1 MKNKAE
7 RFRALHKAGSPLVLF
22 NIWDAGSANAVA
34 KAGAKALATGSWSI
48 AAANGFSDGENISR
62 DLLFDGLRRISSA
75 TDLPVTVDIES
86 GYGASADAVAE
97 TVRLSIEAGAI
108 GCNLEDSFPA
118 NGSLRNID
126 DAANRIKAAR
136 NAADQIFPG
145 YFINARSDVFFQK
158 QPEEHDSS
166 MLADIIARA
175 HAFTDAGADGLFA
188 PGLQNL
194 NLIQQLAS
202 TINLPLNIMR
212 LGDSPSIV
220 ELADAGVARISHG
233 PHPYLLA
240 MNALE
245 QAAAALQ

>member
-22 NIWDAGSANAVA
+22 NIWDAGSGKAVA

-48 AAANGFSDGENISR
+48 AAANGFNDGENISR
-62 DLLFDGLRRISSA
+62 DLLFGVLRLICSA
-75 TDLPVTVDIES
+75 TDLPVSVDIES
-86 GYGASADAVAE
+86 GYGAGADAVAE

-126 DAANRIKAAR
+126 DATSRIKAAR
-136 NAADQIFPG
+136 QAADQIFPG

-158 QPEEHDSS
+158 PPEEHDST
-166 MLADIIARA
+166 MLADIVARA
-175 HAFTDAGADGLFA
+175 HSFSEAGADGLFA
-188 PGLQNL
+188 PGLQNT
-194 NLIQQLAS
+194 NLIRELAS

-212 LGDSPSIV
+212 LGEAPTIA

-233 PHPYLLA
+233 PHPYLLT
-240 MNALE
+240 MSALE
-245 QAAAALQ
+245 RAATELQ